1 MTALT
6 AADYA
11 DTGQWRLIVRI
22 YRKGMSAYLENTL
35 HQEVDPQELFSEIW
49 DPEKGNLLNFIE
61 NAVYDHPRVL
71 DDFSARIIVYDR
83 NTIFIPTEV
92 LLDSEESEETIY
104 SDLFGVEASEVMT
117 ESDKDIVSASC
128 LVKGLKGFLN
138 RTFPGA
144 RMCSNL
150 MHKVKESRK
159 EGEGKRMKIEVR
171 EGETDFVLL
180 DGEKLISAS
189 THDTYAGTDVA
200 YHAFNLLNTYE
211 LNPKEVK
218 AELSGTPLP
227 DDVAEVFE
235 TYMMQG

>member
-35 HQEVDPQELFSEIW
+35 HQEVEPQELFSVTW

-71 DDFSARIIVYDR
+71 DDFSARIIIFDR
-83 NTIFIPTEV
+83 NTIFIPSEI
-92 LLDSEESEETIY
+92 LLDSEESEEGIY
-104 SDLFGVEASEVMT
+104 SDLFGVEPSEVMT
-117 ESDKDIVSASC
+117 ESDRDVISASC
-128 LVKGLKGFLN
+128 MVKGLKGFLN

-150 MHKVKESRK
+150 MHKVKTERK
-159 EGEGKRMKIEVR
+159 KGEGKRMNIEVR
-171 EGETDFVLL
+171 EGESDFVLL
-180 DGEKLISAS
+180 DGENLISAS
-189 THDTYAGTDVA
+189 THDTLSGTDVA

-211 LNPKEVK
+211 MNPKEVK
-218 AELSGTPLP
+218 VEVTGLPLP
-227 DDVAEVFE
+227 EDVADVFNKF
-235 TYMMQG
+235 TM